1 MILSGKRYS
10 WIGEKA
16 NEIRCFLSFWK
27 KKFKKRMFFS
37 FLLTAL
43 CGRMDLKCLFLGG
56 VTLFAYAFTFLVA
69 LAVTFVLTPV
79 VKNFAIRIGAVDKPD
94 ARKVHHG
101 LVPRLGGLA
110 IYAGFM
116 VSAITTIGF
125 TYEMVGIMAGATFLI
140 IVGVADDVVSLRP
153 KVKLLGQ
160 IIAAAI
166 PVVIFNINIDWINVP
181 WHGIVY
187 LPAVIFIPLTIFW
200 IIGFINTVNLID
212 GLDGLAAGI
221 ATIASIAIALLAFQM
236 GQWTAA
242 AAMVAM
248 TGACLAFLQYNFNP
262 AKIFMGDTGSMFLGY
277 IIAAVSV
284 MGSIKTA
291 AAAVLIVPLVALAVP
306 ITDTLLA
313 IVRRKS
319 SGVPIFSPDKNHLH
333 HRLLAKGL
341 NQKQVVLIM
350 YALTAFFSCIALVV
364 IHLSLWAGIAI
375 VAAALILFIL
385 WARKLGVMKEIVPSP
400 YQMRMKKEKEEKGK
414 ESKSKGPEEKP
425 ALK

>member
-1 MILSGKRYS
+1 M
-10 WIGEKA
+10 
-16 NEIRCFLSFWK
+16 
-27 KKFKKRMFFS
+27 
-37 FLLTAL
+37 
-43 CGRMDLKCLFLGG
+43 
-56 VTLFAYAFTFLVA
+56 FAYAFTFLVA

-101 LVPRLGGLA
+101 LIPRLGGLA
-110 IYAGFM
+110 IYVGFM
-116 VSAITTIGF
+116 VSVIATIGF
-125 TYEMVGIMAGATFLI
+125 TYEMVGIMVGATFLI
-140 IVGVADDVVSLRP
+140 AVGIADDVYSLPP

-166 PVVIFNINIDWINVP
+166 PVVIFNINIEWIDVP
-181 WHGIVY
+181 RLGIVY
-187 LPAVIFIPLTIFW
+187 LPEIISLPLTIFW
-200 IIGFINTVNLID
+200 IIGFVNTVNLID

-236 GQWTAA
+236 GQWVAA
-242 AAMVAM
+242 AAMIAM

-277 IIAAVSV
+277 IISAVSV
-284 MGSIKTA
+284 MGSMKTVA
-291 AAAVLIVPLVALAVP
+291 TAVLIVPLLALTVP

-341 NQKQVVLIM
+341 NQKQVVLVM
-350 YALTAFFSCIALVV
+350 YALTAFFSCTALIV
-364 IHLSLWAGIAI
+364 IHLSLWIGIAI
-375 VAAALILFIL
+375 VAIALVLFVL
-385 WARKLGVMKEIVPSP
+385 WARKLGVMQEIVPSP
-400 YQMRMKKEKEEKGK
+400 YQMEQKKKKD
-414 ESKSKGPEEKP
+414 SD
-425 ALK
+425 

>member
-1 MILSGKRYS
+1 M
-10 WIGEKA
+10 
-16 NEIRCFLSFWK
+16 
-27 KKFKKRMFFS
+27 
-37 FLLTAL
+37 
-43 CGRMDLKCLFLGG
+43 
-56 VTLFAYAFTFLVA
+56 FAYAFTFLVA

-79 VKNFAIRIGAVDKPD
+79 VKDFAIRIGAVDKPD

-101 LVPRLGGLA
+101 LIPRLGGLA
-110 IYAGFM
+110 IYVGFM
-116 VSAITTIGF
+116 VSVIATIGF
-125 TYEMVGIMAGATFLI
+125 TYEMVGIMVGATFLI
-140 IVGVADDVVSLRP
+140 AVGIADDVYSLPP

-166 PVVIFNINIDWINVP
+166 PVVIFNINIEWIDVP
-181 WHGIVY
+181 CLGIIY
-187 LPAVIFIPLTIFW
+187 LPEIISLPLTIFW
-200 IIGFINTVNLID
+200 IIGFVNTVNLID

-236 GQWTAA
+236 GQWVAA

-277 IIAAVSV
+277 IISAVSV
-284 MGSIKTA
+284 MGSMKTVA
-291 AAAVLIVPLVALAVP
+291 TAVLIVPLLALTVP

-341 NQKQVVLIM
+341 NQKQVVLVM
-350 YALTAFFSCIALVV
+350 YALTAFFSCTALIV
-364 IHLSLWAGIAI
+364 IHLSLWIGIAI
-375 VAAALILFIL
+375 VAIALVLFVL
-385 WARKLGVMKEIVPSP
+385 WARKLGVMQEIVPSP
-400 YQMRMKKEKEEKGK
+400 YQMEQKKKKD
-414 ESKSKGPEEKP
+414 SD
-425 ALK
+425 

>member
-1 MILSGKRYS
+1 M
-10 WIGEKA
+10 
-16 NEIRCFLSFWK
+16 
-27 KKFKKRMFFS
+27 
-37 FLLTAL
+37 
-43 CGRMDLKCLFLGG
+43 
-56 VTLFAYAFTFLVA
+56 FAYAFTFLVA

-101 LVPRLGGLA
+101 LIPRLGGLA

-116 VSAITTIGF
+116 VS
-125 TYEMVGIMAGATFLI
+125 EI
-140 IVGVADDVVSLRP
+140 ISL
-153 KVKLLGQ
+153 
-160 IIAAAI
+160 
-166 PVVIFNINIDWINVP
+166 
-181 WHGIVY
+181 
-187 LPAVIFIPLTIFW
+187 PLTIFW
-200 IIGFINTVNLID
+200 IIGFVNTVNLID

-236 GQWTAA
+236 GQWVAA

-277 IIAAVSV
+277 IISAVSV
-284 MGSIKTA
+284 MGSMKTVA
-291 AAAVLIVPLVALAVP
+291 TAVLIVPLLALTVP

-341 NQKQVVLIM
+341 NQKQVVLVM
-350 YALTAFFSCIALVV
+350 YALTAFFSCTALIV
-364 IHLSLWAGIAI
+364 IHLSLWIGIAI
-375 VAAALILFIL
+375 VAIALVLFVL
-385 WARKLGVMKEIVPSP
+385 WARKLGVMQEIVPSP
-400 YQMRMKKEKEEKGK
+400 YQMEQKKKKD
-414 ESKSKGPEEKP
+414 SD
-425 ALK
+425 

>member
-1 MILSGKRYS
+1 M
-10 WIGEKA
+10 
-16 NEIRCFLSFWK
+16 
-27 KKFKKRMFFS
+27 
-37 FLLTAL
+37 
-43 CGRMDLKCLFLGG
+43 
-56 VTLFAYAFTFLVA
+56 FAYAFTFLVA

-79 VKNFAIRIGAVDKPD
+79 VKDFAIRIGAVDKPD

-101 LVPRLGGLA
+101 LIPRLGGLA
-110 IYAGFM
+110 IYVGFM
-116 VSAITTIGF
+116 VSVIATIGF
-125 TYEMVGIMAGATFLI
+125 TYEMVGIMVGATFLI
-140 IVGVADDVVSLRP
+140 AVGIADDVYSLPP

-166 PVVIFNINIDWINVP
+166 PVVIFNINIEWIDVP
-181 WHGIVY
+181 RLGIIY
-187 LPAVIFIPLTIFW
+187 LPEIISLPLTIFW
-200 IIGFINTVNLID
+200 IIGFVNTVNLID

-236 GQWTAA
+236 GQWVAA

-277 IIAAVSV
+277 IISAVSV
-284 MGSIKTA
+284 MGSMKTVA
-291 AAAVLIVPLVALAVP
+291 TAVLIVPLLALTVP

-341 NQKQVVLIM
+341 NQKQVVLVM
-350 YALTAFFSCIALVV
+350 YALTAFFSCTALIV
-364 IHLSLWAGIAI
+364 IHLSLWIGIAI
-375 VAAALILFIL
+375 VAIALVLFVL
-385 WARKLGVMKEIVPSP
+385 WARKLGVMQEIVPSP
-400 YQMRMKKEKEEKGK
+400 YQMEQKKKKD
-414 ESKSKGPEEKP
+414 SD
-425 ALK
+425 

>member
-1 MILSGKRYS
+1 M
-10 WIGEKA
+10 
-16 NEIRCFLSFWK
+16 
-27 KKFKKRMFFS
+27 
-37 FLLTAL
+37 
-43 CGRMDLKCLFLGG
+43 
-56 VTLFAYAFTFLVA
+56 FAYAFTFLVA

-101 LVPRLGGLA
+101 LIPRLGGLA
-110 IYAGFM
+110 IYVGFM
-116 VSAITTIGF
+116 VSVIATIGF
-125 TYEMVGIMAGATFLI
+125 TYEMVGIMVGATFLI
-140 IVGVADDVVSLRP
+140 AVGIADDVYSLPP

-166 PVVIFNINIDWINVP
+166 PVVIFNINIEWIDVP
-181 WHGIVY
+181 RLGIIY
-187 LPAVIFIPLTIFW
+187 LPEIISLPLTIFW
-200 IIGFINTVNLID
+200 IIGFVNTVNLID

-236 GQWTAA
+236 GQWVAA
-242 AAMVAM
+242 AAMIAM

-277 IIAAVSV
+277 IISAVSV
-284 MGSIKTA
+284 MGTMKTVA
-291 AAAVLIVPLVALAVP
+291 TAVLIVPLLALTVP

-341 NQKQVVLIM
+341 NQKQVVLVM
-350 YALTAFFSCIALVV
+350 YALTAFFSCTALIV
-364 IHLSLWAGIAI
+364 IHLSLWIGIAI
-375 VAAALILFIL
+375 VAIALVLFVL
-385 WARKLGVMKEIVPSP
+385 WARKLGVMQEIVPSP
-400 YQMRMKKEKEEKGK
+400 YQMEQKKKKD
-414 ESKSKGPEEKP
+414 SD
-425 ALK
+425 

>member
-1 MILSGKRYS
+1 M
-10 WIGEKA
+10 
-16 NEIRCFLSFWK
+16 
-27 KKFKKRMFFS
+27 
-37 FLLTAL
+37 
-43 CGRMDLKCLFLGG
+43 
-56 VTLFAYAFTFLVA
+56 FAYAFTFLVA

-101 LVPRLGGLA
+101 LIPRLGGLA

-116 VSAITTIGF
+116 VSVIATIGF
-125 TYEMVGIMAGATFLI
+125 TYEMVGIMLGATFLI
-140 IVGVADDVVSLRP
+140 AVGIADDVYSLPP

-166 PVVIFNINIDWINVP
+166 PVVIFNINIEWIDVP
-181 WHGIVY
+181 RLGIIY
-187 LPAVIFIPLTIFW
+187 LPEIISLPLTIFW
-200 IIGFINTVNLID
+200 IIGFVNTVNLID

-236 GQWTAA
+236 GQWV

-277 IIAAVSV
+277 IISAVSV
-284 MGSIKTA
+284 MGSMKTVA
-291 AAAVLIVPLVALAVP
+291 TAVLIVPLLALTVP

-341 NQKQVVLIM
+341 NQKQVVLVM
-350 YALTAFFSCIALVV
+350 YALTAFFSCTALIV
-364 IHLSLWAGIAI
+364 IHLSLWIGIAI
-375 VAAALILFIL
+375 VAVALVLFVL
-385 WARKLGVMKEIVPSP
+385 WARKLGVMQEIVPSP
-400 YQMRMKKEKEEKGK
+400 YQMEQKKKKD
-414 ESKSKGPEEKP
+414 SD
-425 ALK
+425 

>member
-1 MILSGKRYS
+1 MY
-10 WIGEKA
+10 A
-16 NEIRCFLSFWK
+16 
-27 KKFKKRMFFS
+27 
-37 FLLTAL
+37 
-43 CGRMDLKCLFLGG
+43 
-56 VTLFAYAFTFLVA
+56 VFAYAFTFLTA
-69 LAVTFVLTPV
+69 LAVTFALTPA

-101 LVPRLGGLA
+101 LIPRLGGLA

-116 VSAITTIGF
+116 VSAIATIGF
-125 TYEMVGIMAGATFLI
+125 TYEMVGVMAGATFLVL
-140 IVGVADDVVSLRP
+140 VGVADDVISLP
-153 KVKLLGQ
+153 AKVKLLGQ
-160 IIAAAI
+160 IVAAAI
-166 PVVIFNINIDWINVP
+166 PVVIFNINIEWVAVP
-181 WHGIVY
+181 GTGIVY
-187 LPAVIFIPLTIFW
+187 LPEIISLPLTVFW

-236 GQWTAA
+236 GQWVAA

-277 IIAAVSV
+277 IISSVSV
-284 MGSIKTA
+284 MGNMKTA
-291 AAAVLIVPLVALAVP
+291 AAAVLIVPLIALAVP

-341 NQKQVVLIM
+341 NQKQVVLVM
-350 YALTAFFSCIALVV
+350 YALTAFFSCVALLI
-364 IHLSLWAGIAI
+364 IHLQLLLGAVI
-375 VAAALILFIL
+375 VAAALIVFIL
-385 WARKLGVMKEIVPSP
+385 WARKLGVMQEIVPSP
-400 YQMRMKKEKEEKGK
+400 YQLEQQEKEKQEQGK
-414 ESKSKGPEEKP
+414 E
-425 ALK
+425 

>member
-1 MILSGKRYS
+1 M
-10 WIGEKA
+10 
-16 NEIRCFLSFWK
+16 
-27 KKFKKRMFFS
+27 
-37 FLLTAL
+37 
-43 CGRMDLKCLFLGG
+43 
-56 VTLFAYAFTFLVA
+56 FAYAFTFLVA
-69 LAVTFVLTPV
+69 LVVTFVLTPL
-79 VKNFAIRIGAVDKPD
+79 VKNFAIKIGAVDKPD

-101 LVPRLGGLA
+101 LIPRLGGLA

-116 VSAITTIGF
+116 VSVISTIGF
-125 TYEMVGIMAGATFLI
+125 TYEMVGVMAGATFLI
-140 IVGVADDVVSLRP
+140 VVGVVDDMISLPP

-166 PVVIFNINIDWINVP
+166 PVIIFNINIEWVDLP
-181 WHGIVY
+181 WSGILY
-187 LPAVIFIPLTIFW
+187 LPEIISLPLTIFW

-236 GQWTAA
+236 GQWVAA
-242 AAMVAM
+242 AAMIAM

-277 IIAAVSV
+277 VIASVSV
-284 MGSIKTA
+284 MGSMKTVA
-291 AAAVLIVPLVALAVP
+291 TAVLIVPLLALAVP

-350 YALTAFFSCIALVV
+350 YALTAFFSCTALLV
-364 IHLSLWAGIAI
+364 IHLSVWIGSAV
-375 VAAALILFIL
+375 VAVALLLFVL
-385 WARKLGVMKEIVPSP
+385 WARKLGVMKEIVPP
-400 YQMRMKKEKEEKGK
+400 PCQMEKKDK
-414 ESKSKGPEEKP
+414 
-425 ALK
+425 

>member
-1 MILSGKRYS
+1 M
-10 WIGEKA
+10 
-16 NEIRCFLSFWK
+16 
-27 KKFKKRMFFS
+27 
-37 FLLTAL
+37 
-43 CGRMDLKCLFLGG
+43 
-56 VTLFAYAFTFLVA
+56 FAYAFTFLVA

-101 LVPRLGGLA
+101 LIPRLGGLA
-110 IYAGFM
+110 IYVGFM
-116 VSAITTIGF
+116 VSVIATIGF
-125 TYEMVGIMAGATFLI
+125 TYEMVGIMVGATFLI
-140 IVGVADDVVSLRP
+140 AVGIADDVYSLPP

-166 PVVIFNINIDWINVP
+166 PVVIFNINIEWIDVP
-181 WHGIVY
+181 RLGIIY
-187 LPAVIFIPLTIFW
+187 LPEIISLPLTIFW
-200 IIGFINTVNLID
+200 IIGFVNTVNLID

-236 GQWTAA
+236 GQWVAA
-242 AAMVAM
+242 AAMIAM

-277 IIAAVSV
+277 IISAVSV
-284 MGSIKTA
+284 MGSMKTVA
-291 AAAVLIVPLVALAVP
+291 TAVLIVPLLALTVP

-341 NQKQVVLIM
+341 NQKQVVLVM
-350 YALTAFFSCIALVV
+350 YALTAFFSCTALIV
-364 IHLSLWAGIAI
+364 IHLSLWIGIAI
-375 VAAALILFIL
+375 VAIALVLFIL
-385 WARKLGVMKEIVPSP
+385 WARKLGVMQEIVPSP
-400 YQMRMKKEKEEKGK
+400 YQMEQKKKKD
-414 ESKSKGPEEKP
+414 SD
-425 ALK
+425 

>member
-1 MILSGKRYS
+1 M
-10 WIGEKA
+10 
-16 NEIRCFLSFWK
+16 
-27 KKFKKRMFFS
+27 
-37 FLLTAL
+37 
-43 CGRMDLKCLFLGG
+43 
-56 VTLFAYAFTFLVA
+56 FAYAFTFLVA

-101 LVPRLGGLA
+101 LIPRLGGLA
-110 IYAGFM
+110 IYVGFM
-116 VSAITTIGF
+116 VSVIATIGF
-125 TYEMVGIMAGATFLI
+125 TYEMVGIMVGATFLI
-140 IVGVADDVVSLRP
+140 AVGIADDVYSLPP

-166 PVVIFNINIDWINVP
+166 PVVIFNINIEWIDVP
-181 WHGIVY
+181 RLGIIY
-187 LPAVIFIPLTIFW
+187 LPEIISLPLTIFW
-200 IIGFINTVNLID
+200 IIGFVNTVNLID

-236 GQWTAA
+236 GQWVAA

-277 IIAAVSV
+277 IISAVSV
-284 MGSIKTA
+284 MGSMKTVA
-291 AAAVLIVPLVALAVP
+291 TAVLIVPLLALTVP

-341 NQKQVVLIM
+341 NQKQVVLVM
-350 YALTAFFSCIALVV
+350 YALTAFFSCTALIV
-364 IHLSLWAGIAI
+364 IHLSLWIGIAI
-375 VAAALILFIL
+375 VAIALVLFVL
-385 WARKLGVMKEIVPSP
+385 WARKLGVMQEIVPSP
-400 YQMRMKKEKEEKGK
+400 YQMEQKKKKD
-414 ESKSKGPEEKP
+414 SD
-425 ALK
+425 

>member
-1 MILSGKRYS
+1 M
-10 WIGEKA
+10 
-16 NEIRCFLSFWK
+16 
-27 KKFKKRMFFS
+27 
-37 FLLTAL
+37 
-43 CGRMDLKCLFLGG
+43 
-56 VTLFAYAFTFLVA
+56 FAYAFTFLVA

-101 LVPRLGGLA
+101 LIPRLGGLA
-110 IYAGFM
+110 IYVGFM
-116 VSAITTIGF
+116 VSVIATIGF
-125 TYEMVGIMAGATFLI
+125 TYEMVGIMVGATFLI
-140 IVGVADDVVSLRP
+140 AVGIADDVYSLPP

-166 PVVIFNINIDWINVP
+166 PVVIFNINIEWIDVP
-181 WHGIVY
+181 RLGIIY
-187 LPAVIFIPLTIFW
+187 LPEIISLPLTIFW
-200 IIGFINTVNLID
+200 IIGFVNTVNLID

-236 GQWTAA
+236 GQWVAA
-242 AAMVAM
+242 AAMIAM

-277 IIAAVSV
+277 IISAVSV
-284 MGSIKTA
+284 MGSMKTVA
-291 AAAVLIVPLVALAVP
+291 TAVLIVPLLALTVP

-341 NQKQVVLIM
+341 NQKQVVLVM
-350 YALTAFFSCIALVV
+350 YALTAFFSCTALIV
-364 IHLSLWAGIAI
+364 IHLSLWIGIAI
-375 VAAALILFIL
+375 VAIALILFVL
-385 WARKLGVMKEIVPSP
+385 WARKLGVMQEIVPSP
-400 YQMRMKKEKEEKGK
+400 YQMEQKKKKD
-414 ESKSKGPEEKP
+414 SD
-425 ALK
+425 